1 MISAKQR
8 EMLLKQL
15 RSDESKLV
23 NIVLIDEEQVAGEI
37 EQATSDG
44 IQLVDG
50 RRYSYDQIREIN
62 GLH

>member
-62 GLH
+62 GLY